1 VLEEVDLQVQVLDPV
16 LVEMEVKEQILQEFL
31 LQPLVVVM
39 ELAVEE
45 ELVLIQV
52 DQEDQ
57 VAVDQLV
64 TQLLNLTLED
74 QELKQHNQVTLELM
88 VLVIMVVVVI
98 LLEILFIVLVVVV
111 VVVQLEEVDLQV
123 VLEQAVREKM

>member
-1 VLEEVDLQVQVLDPV
+1 LEQVDLQVQVLDPV

-64 TQLLNLTLED
+64 TQLLNLILED